1 LNIVTAIQN
10 GEENW
15 FKLAYEENHEKTY
28 FYFLKKTKSS
38 EDAKDLLQTTFL
50 KLWQY
55 RNSISPDFALEQ
67 QIFHIART
75 VFIDHIRKQNRQLQF
90 RKEASMEAG
99 TEAIQE
105 SFSTYFDT
113 QKLLQS
119 ALITMPE
126 MRKKVFE
133 LNRLQGY
140 TYREIAELLSISE
153 KAVDNHLTKAVKQ
166 LKKVLPLLMLL
177 SILGK

>member
-1 LNIVTAIQN
+1 MNLVTAIQN
-10 GEENW
+10 GDENW
-15 FKLAYEENHEKTY
+15 FKLAYQQTHEKAY
-28 FYFLKKTKSS
+28 FYFLKKTNSP

-55 RNSISPDFALEQ
+55 RNSFSDEYELEQ

-75 VFIDHIRKQNRQLQF
+75 VFIDYIRKQNRQQQF
-90 RKEASMEAG
+90 MKEAGSISE
-99 TEAIQE
+99 TESAPE
-105 SFSTYFDT
+105 NFSTYFDT
-113 QKLLQS
+113 RRNVEDTLV
-119 ALITMPE
+119 TMPE

-140 TYREIAELLSISE
+140 SYREIAELLSISE

-166 LKKVLPLLMLL
+166 LKKMLPLLVFL
-177 SILGK
+177 SIYCK

>member
-1 LNIVTAIQN
+1 MNIVKAIQN
-10 GEENW
+10 GDESW
-15 FKLAYEENHEKTY
+15 FRLVYKQTRERTY
-28 FYFLKKTKSS
+28 FYFLKKTKSPD
-38 EDAKDLLQTTFL
+38 DAKDLLQITFL

-55 RNSISPDFALEQ
+55 RNSISPDYSPEQ

-75 VFIDHIRKQNRQLQF
+75 VFIDHIRKQNRQQQF
-90 RKEASMEAG
+90 QNEASMEPG
-99 TEAIQE
+99 TEAVQE

-113 QKLLQS
+113 KRLLQS
-119 ALITMPE
+119 ELITMPE

-166 LKKVLPLLMLL
+166 LKKVLPLLVFL
-177 SILGK
+177 SISCK